1 MSKLKNLS
9 LLIITFI
16 VVLLLGVTVSN
27 AVDKKGWIPSSA
39 YTLVTGDVNDLGKTV
54 HYLSAE
60 DLYYGI
66 NLLCAEVEQEIWI
79 ASVKGEIAYT
89 ETDRITID
97 GFTAKSEKTGKTVT
111 ARENAIL
118 ASILQNQRSGEYA
131 TFDWD
136 EAHEAYLEYEK
147 DPVNN
152 EHMNLYKYAPYTES
166 AVQNAVWKYL
176 PTWNNKVGK
185 TLGISGEFST
195 SGTTYHKD
203 VANELIKEGEAYADS
218 LGSMTFDIQDNT
230 NYDNI
235 NITFTEEGEDTYV
248 RFGPFNYTFGG
259 NLTDIGVIG
268 NNGERVGYA
277 TFGRYSGSTFEECS
291 VARLKSGQN
300 FYIIVRM
307 DDGLTSI
314 DRLEV
319 TAKRGLKNA
328 YFTVFTSNNNTQ
340 HIIAY
345 RPSTDEERID
355 KDFDIDIP
363 LVGNLNLRKTD
374 ETTGEMLANVG
385 FTLQAKSG
393 VKEGKYVSVQ
403 NGNAVYVDE
412 PATIVTDAN
421 GILNIANLYP
431 GTYELIETVNP
442 NFGYEDLPKVINS
455 NLEIQAGT
463 TVTVE
468 ATNKKEYVR
477 ISGYVWEDI
486 ISGKMIERNDLY
498 QNDENDDSDKLVQ
511 GVTVELINSTTGEV
525 VDTAVTNADGQ
536 YQFNKVRIDDI
547 PNLYVQF
554 RYNGM
559 TYTTVAVHTDVA
571 NGSKALEGDARPTF
585 NEQYAIITQGQS
597 NNSNEEKT
605 YDLSYERGDHASSL
619 ILGENPVYGYEGA
632 TKPVN
637 GVYDQYL
644 ITANTRDAYSGRN
657 LDAITTPDQI
667 RQEGIEEIPN
677 INLGLLEREM
687 PDLTL
692 IQDVDNARLVLNRTE
707 YTYSTEHTYNY
718 GQKEEEL
725 NQALQDPDFNV
736 TANFGIKYSQ
746 NQTYE
751 RAVYPSDVRYNELAG
766 GDALEVYIRYQIIL
780 RNEATTLTS
789 TIREISNYY
798 DERYTIQNITDENG
812 NVLTYEEQNYDGEGY
827 NKINIDVSREIPPET
842 QAYVYI
848 EYKLNDEAIASIL
861 SNQMTLESVS
871 EIISYSTVDSTG
883 AVYAGI
889 DKDSAPDNADITN
902 TDTYEDD
909 TDKAPSLILT
919 PENSRQVAGT
929 VFKDNAIER
938 LLELEGYDKERVGNG
953 TYEQDI
959 ENVLSNV
966 RVDLYE
972 VYDDGSMNPAVI
984 YEGDEANE
992 QNATS
997 TTDQT
1002 GSYVLDGLV
1011 PGRYVI
1017 RYTYGNSSVI
1027 YDMDGNEVGTIDDV
1041 DNYKS
1046 TLFRTTR
1053 TEEEGAGNG
1062 IDTSAVDKSNTNP
1075 EWYKDETTN
1084 ENGVRLSDAR
1094 DNEEVVEDR
1103 MEEKD
1108 FTYSDVNEGDS
1119 TGTTEIT
1126 ADTPTFEITM
1136 DTNVDDLD
1144 NISEFEEQLKFVFNN
1159 VDFGIIERPIQDL
1172 QIRKE
1177 VSNIEI
1183 RLANGQVIISGDPR
1197 SQNIQYVGVLPDGS
1211 LHLEIDSEIIQ
1222 GATIRIEYEI
1232 IVDNRNC
1239 EIDYNEEDYYYHG
1252 LVSDPSNS
1260 WSISTVEELFDYVD
1274 KGLQYELENQS
1285 DTTTWQVVDSTRL
1298 QSLIDQGRFDPD
1310 VANAIKSNNYNQILW
1325 TESFNNMTPGQEN
1338 SVKLVLTRVLSNNED
1353 DFTFPNDVEVNVVSK
1368 EKPDTSIP
1376 GNYDPV
1382 EGEPSEPD
1390 EDEII
1395 VTITGPTGANRNF
1408 VPYIITGIGALAI
1421 LVAGVVLIKTKV
1433 INTGKKTKD
1442 EKEE

>member
-1 MSKLKNLS
+1 MSKLKKITLIIS
-9 LLIITFI
+9 LLIGIILPTSL
-16 VVLLLGVTVSN
+16 VY
-27 AVDKKGWIPSSA
+27 SA
-39 YTLVTGDVNDLGKTV
+39 DDLGKKYGLDPNKAYTQRELDV
-54 HYLSAE
+54 GDSIKLNA
-60 DLYYGI
+60 DNIYYGR
-66 NLLCAEVEQEIWI
+66 NLLCAEEAQYIYPSKWYETYEDYENGNLGGEWPK
-79 ASVKGEIAYT
+79 SKYTVKDI
-89 ETDRITID
+89 ITIIGKESTSAAKPKLPAKTND
-97 GFTAKSEKTGKTVT
+97 ANAVLAYILQGSRGTGFYGDYLNAPYAKSK
-111 ARENAIL
+111 
-118 ASILQNQRSGEYA
+118 
-131 TFDWD
+131 
-136 EAHEAYLEYEK
+136 
-147 DPVNN
+147 
-152 EHMNLYKYAPYTES
+152 
-166 AVQNAVWKYL
+166 VQNGVWVYL
-176 PTWNNKVGK
+176 KEWIDKVGK
-185 TLGISGEFST
+185 DYGLKGFSSSTNAKDKKLGQKAVS
-195 SGTTYHKD
+195 
-203 VANELIKEGEAYADS
+203 EGEAYAKKLKDMKITNNTDES
-218 LGSMTFDIQDNT
+218 KITVEPYEKDNG
-230 NYDNI
+230 D
-235 NITFTEEGEDTYV
+235 YV
-248 RFGPFNYTFGG
+248 KIGPFKLTFAG

-268 NNGERVGYA
+268 NNGQRVGYA

-291 VARLKSGQN
+291 VARLKTGQD
-300 FYIIVRM
+300 FYIIVRL

-314 DRLEV
+314 DRIEV
-319 TAKRGLKNA
+319 TASQ
-328 YFTVFTSNNNTQ
+328 TVKTATLTFLQTSGSGDNKQ
-340 HIIAY
+340 HILMY
-345 RPSTDEERID
+345 DNGERDEEID
-355 KDFDIDIP
+355 LDINIDIP

-789 TIREISNYY
+789 TIRQISNYY

-812 NVLTYEEQNYDGEGY
+812 NALTYEEQNYDGEGY

-909 TDKAPSLILT
+909 TDKAPSLLLT

-966 RVDLYE
+966 KVDLYE
-972 VYDDGSMNPAVI
+972 VYDDGSMNPAVV

-1062 IDTSAVDKSNTNP
+1062 IDTSALDKSNTNP

-1298 QSLIDQGRFDPD
+1298 QNLIDQGRFDPD
-1310 VANAIKSNNYNQILW
+1310 VANSIKSNNYNQILW

>member
-1 MSKLKNLS
+1 MSKLKKITLIIS
-9 LLIITFI
+9 LLIGIILPTSL
-16 VVLLLGVTVSN
+16 VY
-27 AVDKKGWIPSSA
+27 SA
-39 YTLVTGDVNDLGKTV
+39 DDLGKKYGLDPNKAYTQRELDV
-54 HYLSAE
+54 GDSIKLNA
-60 DLYYGI
+60 DNIYYGR
-66 NLLCAEVEQEIWI
+66 NLLCAEEAQYIYPSKWYETYEDYENGNLGGEWPK
-79 ASVKGEIAYT
+79 SKYTVKDI
-89 ETDRITID
+89 ITIIGKESTSAAKPKLPAKTND
-97 GFTAKSEKTGKTVT
+97 ANAVLAYILQGSRGTGFYGDYLKAPYAKSK
-111 ARENAIL
+111 
-118 ASILQNQRSGEYA
+118 
-131 TFDWD
+131 
-136 EAHEAYLEYEK
+136 
-147 DPVNN
+147 
-152 EHMNLYKYAPYTES
+152 
-166 AVQNAVWKYL
+166 VQNGVWVYL
-176 PTWNNKVGK
+176 KEWIDKVGK
-185 TLGISGEFST
+185 DYGLKGFSSSTNAKDKKLGQKAVS
-195 SGTTYHKD
+195 
-203 VANELIKEGEAYADS
+203 EGEAYAKKLKDMKITNNTDES
-218 LGSMTFDIQDNT
+218 KITVEPYEKDNG
-230 NYDNI
+230 D
-235 NITFTEEGEDTYV
+235 YV
-248 RFGPFNYTFGG
+248 KIGPFKLTFAG

-268 NNGERVGYA
+268 NHGQRVGYA

-291 VARLKSGQN
+291 VARLKTGQD
-300 FYIIVRM
+300 FYIIVRL

-314 DRLEV
+314 DRIEV
-319 TAKRGLKNA
+319 TASQ
-328 YFTVFTSNNNTQ
+328 TVKTATLTFLQTSGSGDNKQ
-340 HIIAY
+340 HILMY
-345 RPSTDEERID
+345 DNGERDEEID
-355 KDFDIDIP
+355 LDINIDIP

-725 NQALQDPDFNV
+725 NQALQDPEFNV

-789 TIREISNYY
+789 TIRQISNHY

-812 NVLTYEEQNYDGEGY
+812 NALTYEEQNYDGEGY

-966 RVDLYE
+966 KVDLYE
-972 VYDDGSMNPAVI
+972 VYDDGSMNPAVV

-1062 IDTSAVDKSNTNP
+1062 IDTSALDKSNTNP

-1298 QSLIDQGRFDPD
+1298 QSLIDQGRFAPD